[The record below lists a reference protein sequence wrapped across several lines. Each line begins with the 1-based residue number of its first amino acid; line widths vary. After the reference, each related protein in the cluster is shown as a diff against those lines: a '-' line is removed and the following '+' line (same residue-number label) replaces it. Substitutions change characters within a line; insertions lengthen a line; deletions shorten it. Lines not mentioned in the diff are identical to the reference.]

1 MSQRAHNQDRLRRA
15 YSWLHRSEKAET
27 DDEKFIFLW
36 IAFNAGYGVELAED
50 DDDANESR
58 RFRDFLGEVLNRDR
72 EGVIGRLL
80 WETFPG
86 PIRVLLE
93 NRYVFGP
100 FWKYARGAIPNWR
113 PQFESKNQRVL
124 RSMETGDAH
133 SVLSEVFMRLYVLRN
148 QIFHGGATFAE
159 GLGRDQI
166 RDGSNIMASLVP
178 AILEI
183 MDKDITEN
191 PNSEVWGK
199 VFYPRVDIA

>member
-50 DDDANESR
+50 DDAAESK

-80 WETFPG
+80 WNTYPG
-86 PIRVLLE
+86 PVRVLLE

-100 FWKYARGAIPNWR
+100 FWKYARGAATEWR
-113 PQFESKNQRVL
+113 PRFRASNRRAREALANNDL
-124 RSMETGDAH
+124 HG
-133 SVLSEVFMRLYVLRN
+133 VLSEVFMRLYVLRN
-148 QIFHGGATFAE
+148 QIFHGGTTFGE

>member
-36 IAFNAGYGVELAED
+36 IAFNAGYGVELTED
-50 DDDANESR
+50 DDDATESK
-58 RFRDFLGEVLNRDR
+58 RFRDFLGEVLERDR
-72 EGVIGRLL
+72 ENVIGGLL
-80 WETFPG
+80 WKTFPG

-100 FWKYARGAIPNWR
+100 FWKYARGATTGWR
-113 PQFESKNQRVL
+113 SRFRASNRRARRALAKNDV
-124 RSMETGDAH
+124 H
-133 SVLSEVFMRLYVLRN
+133 SVLVEVFLRLYVLRN
-148 QIFHGGATFAE
+148 QVFHGGTTFAE
-159 GLGRDQI
+159 GLGRDQL
-166 RDGSNIMASLVP
+166 RDGANIMASLVP

-183 MDKDITEN
+183 MSEDIAGN
-191 PNSEVWGK
+191 PGSDVWGK

>member
-50 DDDANESR
+50 DDAAESK
-58 RFRDFLGEVLNRDR
+58 RFRNFLGAILKRDR
-72 EGVIGRLL
+72 EGVIRTLL

-86 PIRVLLE
+86 SIRVLLK
-93 NRYVFGP
+93 NPYVFGP
-100 FWKYARGAIPNWR
+100 FWKWNSGLVPKWR
-113 PQFESKNQRVL
+113 SQFEGRNKRVL
-124 RSMETGDAH
+124 RSMERGDAH

-183 MDKDITEN
+183 MREDIADN
-191 PNSEVWGK
+191 PGSDIWGK